1 MKLAKILWTIA
12 SFYLLIIVFVYIV
25 ILKDAP
31 AEGLERYEFILENWS
46 IYNYQWKAELIMT
59 TFLSIS
65 SFLFYKYTNNS
76 GFIVIAVGQLFFAF
90 AMPISIGVTPNA
102 SPELGSL
109 IGKGSHQLVNFGML
123 ISLCGFIILHL
134 KARILKSWL
143 RLTALA
149 IATISFLSFGAGFI
163 NLIGASNAQKAMFL
177 VMFLYIING
186 YFGIKINE
194 TNANRVDGS
203 D

>member
-1 MKLAKILWTIA
+1 MKLAKFLWIIA

-46 IYNYQWKAELIMT
+46 IYNYQWKAELLMT

-65 SFLFYKYTNNS
+65 SFLFFKYTKNP

-102 SPELGSL
+102 SLELASL
-109 IGKGSHQLVNFGML
+109 IGKGAHQLVNFGML
-123 ISLCGFIILHL
+123 ISLFGFIILHL
-134 KARILKSWL
+134 KARVLKSWL
-143 RLTALA
+143 RLTALV
-149 IATISFLSFGAGFI
+149 IAVISFLSFGAGFI
-163 NLIGASNAQKAMFL
+163 NLIEASDAQKAMFL

-194 TNANRVDGS
+194 TNANNVC
-203 D
+203 

>member
-1 MKLAKILWTIA
+1 MKLAKSLWTIA
-12 SFYLLIIVFVYIV
+12 SFCLLIIVFVYVV

-31 AEGLERYEFILENWS
+31 AEGLERYEFILDNWS
-46 IYNYQWKAELIMT
+46 IYNYQWKAELLMT

-65 SFLFYKYTNNS
+65 SFLFFKYTKNP

-102 SPELGSL
+102 SLELGSL
-109 IGKGSHQLVNFGML
+109 IGKGAHQLVNFGML

-149 IATISFLSFGAGFI
+149 IAVISFLSFGAGFI
-163 NLIGASNAQKAMFL
+163 NLIEASDAQKAMFL

-194 TNANRVDGS
+194 TNANNV
-203 D
+203 